1 MEVSCNCHTD
11 SRQLSNM
18 LMRKPGSNAHVVV
31 DEATS
36 LTKTLNHVS
45 SYAADTDDFFGL
57 EDAPKSSRPYI
68 LVLSAND
75 DDSLQ
80 ANFSRLSSHLL
91 NPKVKIEP
99 SDLAYTLSER
109 RSKLFSRG
117 YIITTSPARLDAASF
132 VRGKKGRDVP
142 KIGFVFTGQ
151 GAQWSQMG
159 HDLVQ
164 TFPSARLLLQS
175 LDEVL
180 QKLPDPPKWRLLG
193 KFSISCAFSSCTS
206 CLTFSHR

>member
-1 MEVSCNCHTD
+1 MVEEV
-11 SRQLSNM
+11 
-18 LMRKPGSNAHVVV
+18 GSF
-31 DEATS
+31 S
-36 LTKTLNHVS
+36 KTLSHAS
-45 SYAADTDDFFGL
+45 SFAPDTDDFFGL
-57 EDAPKSSRPYI
+57 EESPASSRPYI
-68 LVLSAND
+68 FVLSAND

-91 NPKVKIEP
+91 NPKVKIDP

-117 YIITTSPARLDAASF
+117 YIVTNSPARLDAARF
-132 VRGKKGRDVP
+132 VRGKKGRDAP

-164 TFPSARLLLQS
+164 TFPSAKALLES

-180 QKLPDPPKWRLLG
+180 QQLPDPPKWRLLG
-193 KFSISCAFSSCTS
+193 MNLEGVPPS
-206 CLTFSHR
+206 